1 MDKKRLEHFK
11 NKLLEERKKTEDS
24 LKNIIKRTEDS
35 ADQEDSELSSY
46 GNHPA
51 DSGTELYLEEQDLG
65 FEQQL
70 EGVLEEIDQ
79 SLEDIENGDYGYCNN
94 CEKLISEE
102 RLEILPYAK
111 TCLGC
116 SDEEREEKMESDNS
130 LRYKRDNSKKTMGY
144 DVEDGYRDEF
154 KDNVVADDP
163 SYSTGDNLGIKD
175 EREDYEITEEI
186 EDLTFNEDEDDLR

>member
-1 MDKKRLEHFK
+1 MDKKRLEYFK

-94 CEKLISEE
+94 CEKMISEE

-116 SDEEREEKMESDNS
+116 SDEEREEEMKSDNS